1 VIALIGLAMVR
12 SANEANFITAASGGE
27 SEGRFRTL
35 RRFQV
40 GSNDSLSVASVR
52 FNPTNAA
59 PSKWVDR
66 LFLSRAAYR
75 NSPAEEE
82 NKNNENN
89 KGQEDQTDPN
99 PTRQVDKFRATFEM
113 PANAVWSK
121 CSYELLAF
129 VRRRP
134 SYLTTG
140 HWVGEANV
148 TFHGASSSPSTPAR
162 KRQWRCFYRLLENTY
177 WPAHGLV
184 ASFVYCPVRD
194 DADERT
200 VESAC
205 GVREQLDARG
215 DLSGRISMDLP
226 AVSALATTKDK
237 VLTLRAG
244 QVVPLVRLSADFV
257 ANPPRGTLEELL
269 EHLDSGGEGDDQVT
283 GPKNQKVDAKGFKT
297 FTERAPLLP
306 LSSSFAACLVVPYAS
321 SLEDKSQVN
330 KALIYEWVRHYSLL
344 GFLVMVYDR
353 DGLHER
359 AIFHSRYGRSQG
371 DEGQL
376 RNIVYYPY
384 TVLGLFDGS
393 TKGIRYDSAE
403 QGGMYR
409 MKVTDADKI
418 ATLTHARF
426 EASAL
431 LGIENVLVADFD
443 EFLYAPHAK
452 ATLQAQQHAIK
463 SMLTHLSNKGM
474 DQLTVR
480 QVTPAYRNH
489 TERRDAVGDGDGEGR
504 KGAKGGVAD
513 CILAKVDY
521 EKSVF
526 ECFGDASFVAYS
538 QFTPKSIHLGHKCP
552 LTNYHSSCRMK
563 ALDNEQIYDCVCYT
577 IDAGSAK
584 IGELPHL
591 VFLHLSTLQSYYQS
605 MGTFTAEQLAAVDA
619 SKLQLMNISHKRSPG
634 AAVMKPFL
642 INRHDQTAYD
652 DTTAAA
658 AGGSVLSFLWGLLA
672 TAYSRLSLSTTTTI
686 TAPGSTGDANTG
698 GGGSNRDRDRGG
710 YLHGDGNSQY
720 HSYIAQYFTGR
731 ADVDAGWVNAS
742 AVIMFITSIALLG
755 LVMMYRRS
763 RVRVSRAKSERS

>member
-1 VIALIGLAMVR
+1 MVR

-393 TKGIRYDSAE
+393 TKGIRYDNTENLEKVGKRKQSLVE
-403 QGGMYR
+403 FEGPGKGRDR
-409 MKVTDADKI
+409 MKYTDADKM
-418 ATLTHARF
+418 ATLSHARF

-431 LGIENVLVADFD
+431 FGIENVLVADFD

-452 ATLQAQQHAIK
+452 ATLQAQRLAISRLFTDLRK
-463 SMLTHLSNKGM
+463 VGIE
-474 DQLTVR
+474 QLAVQR
-480 QVTPAYRNH
+480 VVPAYRSHLNGDD
-489 TERRDAVGDGDGEGR
+489 TRRYRTVMECLVEKIDA
-504 KGAKGGVAD
+504 
-513 CILAKVDY
+513 
-521 EKSVF
+521 KSPFF
-526 ECFGDASFVAYS
+526 ECYS
-538 QFTPKSIHLGHKCP
+538 DSKAIFTLVGPLEKSIHLGHICP
-552 LTNYHSSCRMK
+552 FTSFHYSCRPGVEAHEHECRCYSMTDGKSSK
-563 ALDNEQIYDCVCYT
+563 A
-577 IDAGSAK
+577 
-584 IGELPHL
+584 
-591 VFLHLSTLQSYYQS
+591 VFLHLATSNERFSLTEATDDEPS
-605 MGTFTAEQLAAVDA
+605 ELAR
-619 SKLQLMNISHKRSPG
+619 LHRIRNR
-634 AAVMKPFL
+634 KPK
-642 INRHDQTAYD
+642 AK
-652 DTTAAA
+652 
-658 AGGSVLSFLWGLLA
+658 
-672 TAYSRLSLSTTTTI
+672 
-686 TAPGSTGDANTG
+686 AN
-698 GGGSNRDRDRGG
+698 
-710 YLHGDGNSQY
+710 
-720 HSYIAQYFTGR
+720 
-731 ADVDAGWVNAS
+731 
-742 AVIMFITSIALLG
+742 
-755 LVMMYRRS
+755 
-763 RVRVSRAKSERS
+763 K